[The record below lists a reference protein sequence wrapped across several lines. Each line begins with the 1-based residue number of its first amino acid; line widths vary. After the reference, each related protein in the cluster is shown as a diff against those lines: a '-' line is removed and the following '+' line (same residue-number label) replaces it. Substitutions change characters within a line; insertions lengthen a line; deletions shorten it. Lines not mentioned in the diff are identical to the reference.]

1 MTGETPRALPLEGIT
16 VLDLGQIYQGPYA
29 GFLLAMS
36 GARVIKV
43 ENLRGDTLRALGD
56 SLPYAMINSAKEAIT
71 LNLKAPRGRELFL
84 HLAAAADAVLCN
96 FAPGVPERLGI
107 DAPSLWKV
115 NPRLVFAQASG
126 YGLDGPDADRTA
138 MDITVQAH
146 MGAMAITGYPDQPP
160 VKSGAAF
167 VDFLGGSHLYGA
179 VVTALFDAQRTGVG
193 RMVSTSMS
201 EAAYFTLTTALQ
213 AWRKTGA
220 APRTANRNAAMSVA
234 PQNVY
239 PCSDGYVAVIS
250 TTNRH
255 WRVILEVIGR
265 DDLISD
271 ERYRHNADRAARMD
285 DVDALMSEWT
295 SGRTRADAAMT
306 LAAAGVPVQQC
317 SSGRAETPDA
327 LRLIALRSW
336 QFAMVGEV
344 QHQQLVPAAAVV
356 RGELAPELCG
366 HGTELLEFAPE
377 RRLHSERLTGAG
389 KADRQH
395 RSARVGHV
403 VDAQLR
409 GQRFDRLVV
418 EPLPRFVEPD
428 SHR

>member
-1 MTGETPRALPLEGIT
+1 MSADSDPGDGDGDGDGSSSRPLPLDGVT

-43 ENLRGDTLRALGD
+43 EHPRGETLRARGD
-56 SLPYAMINSAKEAIT
+56 SLPYAMINSAKEAVT

-84 HLAAAADAVLCN
+84 LLAAAADAVLCN

-115 NPRLVFAQASG
+115 NPRLVFAHASG
-126 YGLDGPDADRTA
+126 YGLDGPGAERTA

-146 MGAMAITGYPDQPP
+146 MGAMAITGYPDRPP

-179 VVTALFDAQRTGVG
+179 VVTALFEAQRTGVG

-213 AWRKTGA
+213 AWRKTGV
-220 APRTANRNAAMSVA
+220 APRTANRNSALSVA

-255 WRVILEVIGR
+255 WRSILEVVGR
-265 DDLISD
+265 ADLIDD

-285 DVDALMSEWT
+285 EVDALISGWMSV
-295 SGRTRADAAMT
+295 RTRATAVAA
-306 LAAAGVPVQQC
+306 LASAGVPV
-317 SSGRAETPDA
+317 AEVRDIDEIVHDEH
-327 LRLIALRSW
+327 LIERRFLQW
-336 QFAMVGEV
+336 TDHDELGEV
-344 QHQQLVPAAAVV
+344 
-356 RGELAPELCG
+356 
-366 HGTELLEFAPE
+366 
-377 RRLHSERLTGAG
+377 
-389 KADRQH
+389 
-395 RSARVGHV
+395 
-403 VDAQLR
+403 
-409 GQRFDRLVV
+409 
-418 EPLPRFVEPD
+418 PLPHSPLRWHDSELRELEPFRAVGAD
-428 SHR
+428 NDAVYGEFCGLSAAEVAILAADGVI

>member
-1 MTGETPRALPLEGIT
+1 MTAELTADPASDPSDGDGGSARPLPLDGLT

-43 ENLRGDTLRALGD
+43 ENLRGETLRARSD

-71 LNLKAPRGRELFL
+71 LNLKAPRGVEMFL
-84 HLAAAADAVLCN
+84 QLAAAADAVLCN

-107 DAPSLWKV
+107 DAASLWKV

-146 MGAMAITGYPDQPP
+146 MGAIAITGYPDRPP

-213 AWRKTGA
+213 AWRTTGA
-220 APRTANRNAAMSVA
+220 APRTANRNSAMSVA

-239 PCSDGYVAVIS
+239 SCSDGYVAVIS

-265 DDLISD
+265 DDLIAD

-285 DVDALMSEWT
+285 EVDALMSEWT
-295 SGRTRADAAMT
+295 SARTRADAMMT
-306 LAAAGVPVQQC
+306 LAAAGVPV
-317 SSGRAETPDA
+317 AEVRDIDEVVHDEHLIERGFLQWTDHDELGEIPLPHSP
-327 LRLIALRSW
+327 LRWHDSELRELEL
-336 QFAMVGEV
+336 FRPVGADNE
-344 QHQQLVPAAAVV
+344 AVY
-356 RGELAPELCG
+356 GELCG
-366 HGTELLEFAPE
+366 LSAAEVAILA
-377 RRLHSERLTGAG
+377 
-389 KADRQH
+389 ADG
-395 RSARVGHV
+395 VI
-403 VDAQLR
+403 
-409 GQRFDRLVV
+409 
-418 EPLPRFVEPD
+418 
-428 SHR
+428 